1 MPGPGTILEGLR
13 SIANDGIVVAG
24 VWHLCL
30 AAACVAL
37 LFGWRP
43 SQRAAATGM
52 AAPVASVA
60 VAAFRYDNPFN
71 GIVFAALAAGMLGL
85 AARLER
91 RPVTVRGT
99 ASTIVGAVM
108 IAFGWLY
115 PHFLE
120 QRSPALYLVAA
131 PMGLIPCPT
140 LSLIIGLTFLA
151 GGFGSRAWMFV
162 LAAAGL
168 FYGVFGAA
176 RLGVRIDLV
185 LAAGALSLI
194 ILGLRHGL
202 VAALRRRSP
211 APG

>member
-1 MPGPGTILEGLR
+1 MATRASPVPTARLGRDPASVRRLQPQRREAPMPGPGTILEGLR

-120 QRSPALYLVAA
+120 QR
-131 PMGLIPCPT
+131 
-140 LSLIIGLTFLA
+140 
-151 GGFGSRAWMFV
+151 
-162 LAAAGL
+162 
-168 FYGVFGAA
+168 
-176 RLGVRIDLV
+176 
-185 LAAGALSLI
+185 
-194 ILGLRHGL
+194 
-202 VAALRRRSP
+202 
-211 APG
+211 

>member
-1 MPGPGTILEGLR
+1 MATRASPVPTARLGRDPASVRRLQPQRREAPMPGPGTILDGLR
-13 SIANDGIVVAG
+13 SIAND
-24 VWHLCL
+24 
-30 AAACVAL
+30 
-37 LFGWRP
+37 
-43 SQRAAATGM
+43 
-52 AAPVASVA
+52 
-60 VAAFRYDNPFN
+60 
-71 GIVFAALAAGMLGL
+71 
-85 AARLER
+85 
-91 RPVTVRGT
+91 
-99 ASTIVGAVM
+99 GAVM